1 MKLLVIGSGMMGSA
15 AAYDMARQLSVQSV
29 TLADSDFKRAKDVA
43 ARVNHITGDKKV
55 KAVQLDA
62 SSERAAAKVMKGHHG
77 ALSAVPYFL
86 NLALARA
93 AIEARCH
100 FADLGGNNTV
110 VRQELALASKA
121 EKRGVAIAP
130 DCGLSPGMASIL
142 GGELVRRLDGRA
154 DALKLYV
161 GGLPD
166 KPMPPFHYQLVFS
179 VEGLIN
185 EYVETAR
192 ILRKG
197 KLTLIEPLTEPEEF
211 HMVGFS
217 PLVAFHTSGG
227 TSTLPETFEGRVGEC
242 FEKTLR
248 YPGHFDLLC
257 ELKELGLFSSEKMKV
272 GNVEVAPRAVMSKLF
287 EGKFA
292 SKGPDVCIMR
302 LEAHESVRVVLE
314 HRQLPFAHQLREPA
328 AALFGESRA
337 GRVLERRD
345 RVEERG
351 RRPFELALQLLDVE
365 TVLVDGDLAELD
377 LGRGQDLA
385 RPVVG
390 RPLDEYAPTAGERI
404 QHEVERLQRA
414 VGHQHASRLD
424 RVPLG
429 QPLP

>member
-15 AAYDMARQLSVQSV
+15 AAFDMCHQTDVDSV
-29 TLADSDFKRAKDVA
+29 TLADADLKRARAVA
-43 ARVNHITGDKKV
+43 ARINRIHGGKKV
-55 KAVQLDA
+55 KAAGLDA
-62 SSERAAAKVMKGHHG
+62 SNERAASHLMKGHVA

-86 NLALARA
+86 NLGLAKA

-121 EKRGVAIAP
+121 ERRGVALAP

-142 GGELVRRLDGRA
+142 GGELVHRLDGRA

-161 GGLPD
+161 GGLPA
-166 KPMPPFHYQLVFS
+166 KPMPPFNYQLVFS

-185 EYVETAR
+185 EYVEPAR
-192 ILRKG
+192 ILRNG
-197 KLTLIEPLTEPEEF
+197 KTVTVEPLTEPEEF
-211 HMVGFS
+211 HMPGFA

-257 ELKELGLFSSEKMKV
+257 ELKELGLFSSQKMQV
-272 GNVEVAPRAVMSKLF
+272 NGTQIAPRALMSKIF

-302 LEAHESVRVVLE
+302 LEAHESLRTPGVRGLLGARL
-314 HRQLPFAHQLREPA
+314 H
-328 AALFGESRA
+328 
-337 GRVLERRD
+337 GRVAT
-345 RVEERG
+345 
-351 RRPFELALQLLDVE
+351 F
-365 TVLVDGDLAELD
+365 TLVDYYDPKTDMSAMMRTTAFPASIVVQMLASGAIAKRGAVLQERDVPADLFLAEMEK
-377 LGRGQDLA
+377 RGIH
-385 RPVVG
+385 
-390 RPLDEYAPTAGERI
+390 I
-404 QHEVERLQRA
+404 QYSIQ
-414 VGHQHASRLD
+414 
-424 RVPLG
+424 
-429 QPLP
+429 

>member
-1 MKLLVIGSGMMGSA
+1 LKLLVIGSGMMGSA
-15 AAYDMARQLSVQSV
+15 AAYDMARQQDVLSV
-29 TLADSDFKRAKDVA
+29 TLADADLKRARDVA
-43 ARVNHITGDKKV
+43 ARINHIHGDRKV
-55 KAVQLDA
+55 KAVVLDA
-62 SSERAAAKVMKGHHG
+62 SSERAATQLMKGHHA

-86 NLALARA
+86 NLGLARA

-110 VRQELALASKA
+110 VRQELALSAKA

-142 GGELVRRLDGRA
+142 GGELVHRLGGRA
-154 DALKLYV
+154 DALRLYV
-161 GGLPD
+161 GGLPE

-185 EYVETAR
+185 EYVEPAR

-197 KLTLIEPLTEPEEF
+197 KLVTIEPLTEPEEF
-211 HMVGFS
+211 HMAGFS

-257 ELKELGLFSSEKMKV
+257 ELKALGLFSSEKMKIGKV
-272 GNVEVAPRAVMSKLF
+272 DIAPRALMSKIF

-302 LEAHESVRVVLE
+302 LEAHESVRSPGVRGLLGG
-314 HRQLPFAHQLREPA
+314 RLK
-328 AALFGESRA
+328 
-337 GRVLERRD
+337 GRVAT
-345 RVEERG
+345 
-351 RRPFELALQLLDVE
+351 F
-365 TVLVDGDLAELD
+365 TLVDHYDPKTDMSAMMRTTAFPASIVLQMLASGAISKRGGVLQERDVPADLF
-377 LGRGQDLA
+377 
-385 RPVVG
+385 
-390 RPLDEYAPTAGERI
+390 LDEMEKRGIKVQYAIE
-404 QHEVERLQRA
+404 
-414 VGHQHASRLD
+414 
-424 RVPLG
+424 
-429 QPLP
+429 